1 MLGKDKMD
9 VARPLGVSV
18 PDVVEIPFLDPMS
31 RTFNATFGASLRL
44 VVAILPNNLW
54 LGKIIDRLGHFTG
67 VLDVF
72 TNWAHVNPPSEVFSK
87 G

>member
-1 MLGKDKMD
+1 VLGKDKMD
-9 VARPLGVSV
+9 IARPLGVCV
-18 PDVVEIPFLDPMS
+18 PDVVEIPFLDTVS
-31 RTFNATFGASLRL
+31 RTFNATFRASSRL

-54 LGKIIDRLGHFTG
+54 FGKIIDRLGHFSG
-67 VLDVF
+67 VLDIF